1 MQFLLY
7 ILFADFLTASMKA
20 CPIDGTLGFQSAA
33 ICRAT
38 AADLPPLAANPRTY
52 IMTTTSLLDA
62 VRAEM
67 RARLAVISSLYD
79 LDQGIK
85 EVSQMLD
92 SVRDETAR
100 QREASPSNE
109 TLAPLTADLL
119 TLDTFIQD
127 LADRLL
133 VHRRAV
139 ETALLGRGPAA
150 TNT

>member
-1 MQFLLY
+1 
-7 ILFADFLTASMKA
+7 
-20 CPIDGTLGFQSAA
+20 
-33 ICRAT
+33 
-38 AADLPPLAANPRTY
+38 
-52 IMTTTSLLDA
+52 MTTTSLLDA
-62 VRAEM
+62 VRADM

-85 EVSQMLD
+85 EASQILD
-92 SVRDETAR
+92 TVRDETAR
-100 QREASPSNE
+100 RREASPSDEN
-109 TLAPLTADLL
+109 LAPLAADLL

>member
-1 MQFLLY
+1 
-7 ILFADFLTASMKA
+7 
-20 CPIDGTLGFQSAA
+20 
-33 ICRAT
+33 
-38 AADLPPLAANPRTY
+38 
-52 IMTTTSLLDA
+52 MTTTSLLDA
-62 VRAEM
+62 VRADM

-85 EVSQMLD
+85 EVSQMLV

-100 QREASPSNE
+100 QREASPSDE
-109 TLAPLTADLL
+109 TLAPLAADLL